1 MSNHTIMPQ
10 SMQKRQGSQKRELI
24 IHCLMYGVSAYQE
37 IVEVRSQFN
46 NDKSGLKV
54 KYMSSIVGQIQIFAE
69 FLFDLLNERDEPLV
83 LALELVKAVFRLRE
97 YRQLMREEKIKTHI
111 EFPEYKSLK
120 DAQAFEDS
128 LCKLAR
134 SQK

>member
-1 MSNHTIMPQ
+1 
-10 SMQKRQGSQKRELI
+10 MQKKQGAQKRELI
-24 IHCLMYGVSAYQE
+24 IHCLMYGLSAYQE
-37 IVEVRSQFN
+37 IMEMRSQFN

-54 KYMSSIVGQIQIFAE
+54 KYMSSMVAQVQIFAE

-83 LALELVKAVFRLRE
+83 LALEVLKAVFRLRE
-97 YRQLMREEKIKTHI
+97 YRQLIGQEKIKTHI

-120 DAQAFEDS
+120 DAQALEDS

-134 SQK
+134 S